1 MAAQQ
6 LLPANSTPLERQAA
20 QALAQI
26 QRVPIPLRQ
35 LCNPDTCP
43 VELLPYLAWAF
54 SVDRWDGKW
63 SEAAKRAAIRSSHYI
78 HSRKGTIGALR
89 RVVEPLGYLIEVLEW
104 WQTTPNGVPGT
115 FAIKVGVLET
125 GITEEMYQELTWLID
140 DARPVTRHLTG
151 LAISLETTGS
161 IHIFASTYD
170 GDEIDVYPPVL
181 RDIEITGVIGA
192 VGREH
197 TIDTLET
204 YPPIP
209 GAIDLACYVGVAGR
223 EHSIDTLDIYP

>member
-1 MAAQQ
+1 MGAQQ
-6 LLPANSTPLERQAA
+6 LLPGNATPLERQAA

-43 VELLPYLAWAF
+43 LALLPYLAWAF
-54 SVDRWDGKW
+54 SVDRWDSKW
-63 SEAAKRAAIRSSHYI
+63 TEAAKRSAIRSSHFI

-104 WQTTPNGVPGT
+104 WQTTPLGVPGT

-151 LAISLETTGS
+151 LAISLETTGVMNV
-161 IHIFASTYD
+161 F
-170 GDEIDVYPPVL
+170 L
-181 RDIEITGVIGA
+181 GA
-192 VGREH
+192 MMAFRCWLNLHHSVMKSWRLLSGPGG
-197 TIDTLET
+197 TLSFSRLMPLFRGIAT
-204 YPPIP
+204 SWK
-209 GAIDLACYVGVAGR
+209 VAAR
-223 EHSIDTLDIYP
+223 LP